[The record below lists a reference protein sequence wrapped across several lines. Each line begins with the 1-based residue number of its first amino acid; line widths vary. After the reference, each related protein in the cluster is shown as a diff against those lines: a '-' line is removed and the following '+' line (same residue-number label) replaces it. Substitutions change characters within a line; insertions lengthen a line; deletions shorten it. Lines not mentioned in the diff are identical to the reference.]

1 MTFEVVIIV
10 FAVLAVI
17 AVAGWVLAYVKSK
30 GVNVQ
35 GGVDTA
41 QKVIGV
47 ADTVTDALAAVAPNT
62 VTTTLQKIVDGAKL
76 AVDSAEQMYLNG
88 NVTADQRKET
98 ATNVLK
104 QALALDGIAY
114 EGDVSALG
122 DAAMEAAVRAL
133 PSTGEALAAK
143 AGTARVH
150 DGMVGEGV
158 GFERIRRITGYLVGT
173 MDRWNNAKRAEE
185 RDRVK
190 HGIGHKI

>member
-1 MTFEVVIIV
+1 MTFEIVIIV

-47 ADTVTDALAAVAPNT
+47 ADTVTDAIAAIAPNG

-133 PSTGEALAAK
+133 PSTSEALAAK
-143 AGTARVH
+143 SSAAQVGTAQVSS
-150 DGMVGEGV
+150 
-158 GFERIRRITGYLVGT
+158 TT
-173 MDRWNNAKRAEE
+173 AKA
-185 RDRVK
+185 
-190 HGIGHKI
+190 

>member
-1 MTFEVVIIV
+1 MTFEIVIIV

-30 GVNVQ
+30 GINVQ
-35 GGVDTA
+35 GGMDTA
-41 QKVIGV
+41 KKVIGV
-47 ADTVTDALAAVAPNT
+47 ADTVTDTLAAVVPNT
-62 VTTTLQKIVDGAKL
+62 VTNTLQKIVDGAKL

-104 QALALDGIAY
+104 QALSLDGIAY

-133 PSTGEALAAK
+133 PNTAEALATK
-143 AGTARVH
+143 AGTAQ
-150 DGMVGEGV
+150 
-158 GFERIRRITGYLVGT
+158 
-173 MDRWNNAKRAEE
+173 
-185 RDRVK
+185 
-190 HGIGHKI
+190 IGAVATKA